1 MPLEGP
7 HLFGYTLLVQFV
19 CIPFISRFLDAIVG
33 KSSEKLKLSMAFTG
47 EELNF
52 GGGKVENNNEAAQR
66 REKQEAAPSEELEQ
80 FDFRMDAESSS
91 SSDHYDLGN
100 DMFRMFLD
108 PSMTYSCALFPEP
121 LEPVEQVN
129 FEALEQAQI
138 RKIDVLTDMLDLRP
152 SDSVLE
158 IGCGWGAFAV
168 RAVKVGMNMIGKE
181 GQSRQSHEYQ
191 LLQRKQC
198 NWTGLTISN
207 EQLQWAKRKVIEE
220 DLEEKIC
227 LKYKDYR
234 LAKGQYNK
242 LVSIEMIEAVG
253 QKFLTQY
260 FRVLS
265 DRLIPGGIAV
275 LQGIVCPDAYY
286 DHYCNSSDFIKKYIF
301 PGGHMPSIGAIKSS
315 LPGNLKIAEMKHI
328 GRHYAV
334 TLDHWYRYEF
344 GQRIDKSQTIDIT
357 PSETVK

>member
-1 MPLEGP
+1 M
-7 HLFGYTLLVQFV
+7 V
-19 CIPFISRFLDAIVG
+19 LDQKIGLGEAYMAG
-33 KSSEKLKLSMAFTG
+33 DWSAEPNPKEFLKLLIRARKQHKG
-47 EELNF
+47 ERSRKQPLLKSLSNLIFEWMLSL
-52 GGGKVENNNEAAQR
+52 VR
-66 REKQEAAPSEELEQ
+66 RLVNTYRYIQHRFRDNTLKQSAKNIK
-80 FDFRMDAESSS
+80 
-91 SSDHYDLGN
+91 DHYDLGN

-242 LVSIEMIEAVG
+242 VVSIEMIEAVG